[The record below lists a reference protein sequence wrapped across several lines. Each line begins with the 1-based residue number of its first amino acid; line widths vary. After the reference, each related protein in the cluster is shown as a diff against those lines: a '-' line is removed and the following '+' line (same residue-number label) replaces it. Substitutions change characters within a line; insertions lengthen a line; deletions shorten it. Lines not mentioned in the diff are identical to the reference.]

1 MPTLNLGILAHVDA
15 GKTSLT
21 ERLLFDTGTIAR
33 LGSVDAGDT
42 QTDRGELE
50 RGRGITIR
58 SAVAPFRLGALNVNL
73 IDTPGH
79 ADFAAEVERALGVLD
94 GAVLVLSAVEGVQ
107 ARTRVLM
114 RALRALAL
122 PTLLFVNKIDRA
134 GADPDAVLAA
144 IGRRLGARAVPLN
157 RVRGGRAVPCDPPVE
172 ILADGDD
179 ALLADFV
186 EGRDTPPEAVR
197 ASLRA
202 QTAAGTVQ
210 PLYFGSATTGEG
222 VRDLLDG
229 IGSLL
234 PPAGPG
240 PGDGETR
247 GSVFAVERAPSGERV
262 AYLRL
267 FSGEVRPRQHVAFT
281 GGRGGQITGLDV
293 AGAPGAPLTAGNI
306 ARVRGLAGVRV
317 GDRIGPP
324 VRDVPPFPPPS
335 LETIV
340 RARRPADGGRL
351 RAALLDLADEDPLI
365 RARPAPS
372 GATSVLLYGEVQ
384 KEVIGARLLAEAGIE
399 AVFEESRTVCFERPA
414 GVGEAAEEM
423 NWRRRVPDFWATVG
437 LRVEPAPRGAGNAFR
452 RETEPGAL
460 PHAFDRAIEET
471 VHRTLEQGL
480 HGWPVTDCAVVLTR
494 SGYAGPISTAA
505 DFRGLTPRVLMAALA
520 AAGTRVHEPCHAF
533 EAEIPGDAL
542 SRVLAALAALGA
554 GAVEPA
560 PGPGGWTV
568 KGEIPAGRVREA
580 ETSLPALTGGEGTW
594 WSAPSGERP
603 VTGRPPSRPRTGGD
617 PLDRAARLRGPGR

>member
-21 ERLLFDTGTIAR
+21 ERLLFDTGAIAR

-58 SAVAPFRLGALNVNL
+58 SAVAPFRLGALRVNL

-107 ARTRVLM
+107 ARTRVLL

-122 PTLLFVNKIDRA
+122 PTLIFVNKIDRM

-144 IGRRLGARAVPLN
+144 LGRRPGVRPVPLN
-157 RVRGGRAVPCDPPVE
+157 RVRDGRAVPCAPSAE

-186 EGRDTPPEAVR
+186 EGRATPPEAVR
-197 ASLRA
+197 AALRA
-202 QTAAGTVQ
+202 QTAAAAVQ
-210 PLYFGSATTGEG
+210 PLYFGSAVTGAG
-222 VRDLLDG
+222 VGDLLDG
-229 IGSLL
+229 IASLL

-240 PGDGETR
+240 DGETR
-247 GSVFAVERAPSGERV
+247 GTVFAVERAPSGGRV

-267 FSGEVRPRQHVAFT
+267 FSGEVRTREHVVFE
-281 GGRGGQITGLDV
+281 GGRGGRITGLDI
-293 AGAPGAPLTAGNI
+293 AGAPGGPLTAGNI
-306 ARVRGLAGVRV
+306 AAVRGLAEVRV

-340 RARRPADGGRL
+340 RARRPADAGRL
-351 RAALLDLADEDPLI
+351 RAALLGFADEDPLI
-365 RARPAPS
+365 RARPVPS

-384 KEVIGARLLAEAGIE
+384 KEVIAARLLAEAGVE
-399 AVFEESRTVCFERPA
+399 AIFEESRIVYAERPA
-414 GVGEAAEEM
+414 GTGEAVEEM
-423 NWRRRVPDFWATVG
+423 DWRRRVPDFWASVG
-437 LRVEPAPRGAGNAFR
+437 LRVEPAPRGSGNAFR

-480 HGWPVTDCAVVLTR
+480 RGWPVTDCAVVLTR
-494 SGYAGPISTAA
+494 SGYAAPVSTAG
-505 DFRGLTPRVLMAALA
+505 DFRGLTPLILMAALA
-520 AAGTRVHEPCHAF
+520 RAGTRVYEPCHAF
-533 EAEIPGDAL
+533 EAEVPGDAL
-542 SRVLAALAALGA
+542 SPVLAALGPLGA
-554 GAVEPA
+554 TAVEPE
-560 PGPGGWTV
+560 PGPAGWTI
-568 KGEIPAGRVREA
+568 KGEIPAGRAREA
-580 ETSLPALTGGEGTW
+580 EAALPALTRGEGTW
-594 WSAPSGERP
+594 WSEPSGERR
-603 VTGRPPSRPRTGGD
+603 VTGAPPSRPRTGGD
-617 PLDRAARLRGPGR
+617 PLDRAAYLRGLSR

>member
-1 MPTLNLGILAHVDA
+1 MPTLNLGVLAHVDA

-21 ERLLFDTGTIAR
+21 ERLLFDTGAIAR

-42 QTDRGELE
+42 QTDRGDLE

-58 SAVAPFRLGALNVNL
+58 SAVAPFRIGALRVNL

-107 ARTRVLM
+107 ARTRVL
-114 RALRALAL
+114 LRALHAL
-122 PTLLFVNKIDRA
+122 RLPVLVFVNKIDRM

-144 IGRRLGARAVPLN
+144 LGRRPGVRPVPLN
-157 RVRGGRAVPCDPPVE
+157 RVRDGRAVPCAPSAE

-179 ALLADFV
+179 AVLADYLD
-186 EGRDTPPEAVR
+186 GRATPPDALR

-202 QTAAGTVQ
+202 QTAAGTAQ
-210 PLYFGSATTGEG
+210 PLYFGSAVTGEG
-222 VRDLLDG
+222 VAALLDG
-229 IGSLL
+229 IATLL
-234 PPAGPG
+234 PPAG

-247 GSVFAVERAPSGERV
+247 GTVFAVERTPSGERV
-262 AYLRL
+262 AHLRL
-267 FSGEVRPRQHVAFT
+267 FSGEVRARQTVEFT
-281 GGRGGQITGLDV
+281 GGRGGRITRLDV
-293 AGAPGAPLTAGNI
+293 AGAPGGPLTAGNI
-306 ARVRGLAGVRV
+306 AAVRGLVEVRV

-335 LETIV
+335 LETVV
-340 RARRPADGGRL
+340 RARRPADAGRL
-351 RAALLDLADEDPLI
+351 RAALLDLAGEDPLI

-384 KEVIGARLLAEAGIE
+384 KEVIAARLLAEAGVE
-399 AVFEESRTVCFERPA
+399 AVFEESRTVYAERPA
-414 GVGEAAEEM
+414 GTGEAVEEM
-423 NWRRRVPDFWATVG
+423 DWRRRVPDFWASVG
-437 LRVEPAPRGAGNAFR
+437 LRVEPAPHGAGNAFR

-494 SGYAGPISTAA
+494 SGFGGPVSTAA
-505 DFRGLTPRVLMAALA
+505 DFRGLTPLILMAALA
-520 AAGTRVHEPCHAF
+520 RAGTRVYEPCHAF
-533 EAEIPGDAL
+533 EAEVPGDAL
-542 SRVLAALAALGA
+542 SPVLASLGALGA
-554 GAVEPA
+554 TAVEPA

-568 KGEIPAGRVREA
+568 KGEIPAGRAREA
-580 ETSLPALTGGEGTW
+580 EAALPALTRGEGAW
-594 WSAPSGERP
+594 WSEPSGERL
-603 VTGRPPSRPRTGGD
+603 VAGAPPARPRTGDD
-617 PLDRAARLRGPGR
+617 PLDRAAYLRGLGR

>member
-21 ERLLFDTGTIAR
+21 ERLLFDTGAIAR

-58 SAVAPFRLGALNVNL
+58 SAVAPFRLGALRVNL

-107 ARTRVLM
+107 ARTRVLL

-122 PTLLFVNKIDRA
+122 PTLIFVNKIDRT

-144 IGRRLGARAVPLN
+144 LRRRPGVRPVPLN
-157 RVRGGRAVPCDPPVE
+157 RVRDGRAVPCAPSAE

-179 ALLADFV
+179 ALLADYV
-186 EGRDTPPEAVR
+186 DGRATPPDAVR

-210 PLYFGSATTGEG
+210 PLYFGSATTGAG
-222 VRDLLDG
+222 VGDLLGG
-229 IGSLL
+229 IASLL

-240 PGDGETR
+240 DGETR
-247 GSVFAVERAPSGERV
+247 GTVFAVERTASGERL

-267 FSGEVRPRQHVAFT
+267 FSGELRPRQTVAFE
-281 GGRGGQITGLDV
+281 GGRGGRITGLDV
-293 AGAPGAPLTAGNI
+293 AGAPGEPLTAGNI
-306 ARVRGLAGVRV
+306 AAVRGLAAARV

-335 LETIV
+335 LETVV
-340 RARRPADGGRL
+340 RARRPADAGRL

-384 KEVIGARLLAEAGIE
+384 KEVIAARLLAEAGVE
-399 AVFEESRTVCFERPA
+399 AVFEESRTVYAERPA
-414 GVGEAAEEM
+414 GTGEAVEEM
-423 NWRRRVPDFWATVG
+423 DWRRRVPDFWASVG
-437 LRVEPAPRGAGNAFR
+437 LRVEPAPRGSGNAFR

-494 SGYAGPISTAA
+494 SGFAGPVSTAA
-505 DFRGLTPRVLMAALA
+505 DFRGLTPLILMAALA
-520 AAGTRVHEPCHAF
+520 RAGTRVYEPCHAF
-533 EAEIPGDAL
+533 EAEVPGDAL
-542 SRVLAALAALGA
+542 SPVLAALGTLGA
-554 GAVEPA
+554 ASVEPA
-560 PGPGGWTV
+560 PGPGSWTI
-568 KGEIPAGRVREA
+568 KGEIPAGRAREA
-580 ETSLPALTGGEGTW
+580 EAALPALTRGEGTW
-594 WSAPSGERP
+594 WSEPSGERP
-603 VTGRPPSRPRTGGD
+603 VTGSPPSRPRTGGD
-617 PLDRAARLRGPGR
+617 PLDRAAYLRHLGR